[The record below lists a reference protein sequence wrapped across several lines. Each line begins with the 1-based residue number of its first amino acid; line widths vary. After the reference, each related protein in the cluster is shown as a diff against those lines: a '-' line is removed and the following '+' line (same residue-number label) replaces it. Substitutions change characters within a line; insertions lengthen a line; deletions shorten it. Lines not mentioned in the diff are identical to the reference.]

1 MKRIQTTK
9 ADETPEFV
17 EMWEAWR
24 PHMHPND
31 GRGDARMVFC
41 QHVRFLKADPADI
54 RDGAKWF
61 IRNLKAGQ
69 WMPHCGTWINRCAYE
84 DGAIEERKM
93 QAREATRA
101 VEASKPVSAV
111 VAKTNERHFSR
122 MWERGEVQ
130 GNA

>member
-1 MKRIQTTK
+1 MKRFATSK

-17 EMWEAWR
+17 EMWESWL

-31 GRGDARMVFC
+31 GRGDARLVFL
-41 QHVRFLKADPADI
+41 QHVRFHKADPADI

-61 IRNLKAGQ
+61 IRNLKQGQ

-84 DGAIEERKM
+84 DGAPKERAA
-93 QAREATRA
+93 QIRDAERA
-101 VEASKPVSAV
+101 VQASQPVQAVKPKLSD
-111 VAKTNERHFSR
+111 RHFTKL
-122 MWERGEVQ
+122 WERGEVQ